1 MMHPSNF
8 SVSEK
13 YRLLKIIQKV
23 SPTKWEDI
31 AHCYGWVG
39 NHCSCQDKNTFL
51 KYIMTGIQTLKAER
65 FVSVNILDLVFLY
78 PLKLTRKGK
87 FFLVWYPISKC
98 VYWIFSVGIVSA
110 AAIATLWPIIA
121 DLFKE

>member
-1 MMHPSNF
+1 MSGW
-8 SVSEK
+8 EK
-13 YRLLKIIQKV
+13 HKLLRIIISKKPQR
-23 SPTKWEDI
+23 WEDI

-39 NHCSCQDKNTFL
+39 GLGGGHDGDKFL
-51 KYIMTGIQTLKAER
+51 KYVMVGIQILNADG
-65 FVSVNILDLVFLY
+65 FVSVQILDLVSFKN
-78 PLKLTRKGK
+78 LKLTRKGK
-87 FFLVWYPISKC
+87 FFLVWYPISKF